1 MSDDINAELLAAV
14 RKLTDRV
21 EGLEAEI
28 KSIKLL
34 NAQNVPEE
42 VVVAISAAV
51 AAYLGHRAKVKQV
64 RLRHNQAWTDA
75 GRFDIQHSH
84 RIQRSR

>member
-1 MSDDINAELLAAV
+1 MSETTANVAELHATIEALNARLAA
-14 RKLTDRV
+14 
-21 EGLEAEI
+21 LEARLSAVHPEDE
-28 KSIKLL
+28 
-34 NAQNVPEE
+34 VPVE
-42 VVVAISAAV
+42 VVLAISAAC

>member
-1 MSDDINAELLAAV
+1 MSEDINAELLAAV
-14 RKLTDRV
+14 KKLTDRV

-51 AAYLGHRAKVKQV
+51 AAYLGHRAKRRQAHFTRSASWQTTTRRSQHVHAPLH
-64 RLRHNQAWTDA
+64 LR
-75 GRFDIQHSH
+75 
-84 RIQRSR
+84 

>member
-42 VVVAISAAV
+42 TVVAIAAAV
-51 AAYLGHRAKVKQV
+51 AAYLGHRAKRRQAHFT
-64 RLRHNQAWTDA
+64 RSTAWQSTTRATQHDRTPLHLR
-75 GRFDIQHSH
+75 
-84 RIQRSR
+84 

>member
-51 AAYLGHRAKVKQV
+51 AAYLGHRAKRRQAHFT
-64 RLRHNQAWTDA
+64 RASAWQSTTRASQHDRTPLHLR
-75 GRFDIQHSH
+75 
-84 RIQRSR
+84 